1 MNLEKLHLV
10 AQHLNRPLIKVI
22 VCTCEGN
29 LLHVF
34 YKLCRDHL
42 FKVYR
47 NSRRYFSIVCL
58 HEQGNSIHWIREKK
72 KSDCPWFIKKKKKTG
87 EWTCD
92 LADPGRPQRDRT

>member
-72 KSDCPWFIKKKKKTG
+72 NLIVHG
-87 EWTCD
+87 
-92 LADPGRPQRDRT
+92 L